1 MSGRQRWDVVLYFPD
16 GPMSLKGDLVCRG
29 PVVRLGAN
37 PGPGGLKIDG
47 YRGLDDRQAVISAY
61 DGASVSIAPVGAN
74 QVRISPH
81 PHVDWSAIQPIRGPQ
96 YLTPES
102 AFHLGPPGRGC
113 TVIFFEARKLG
124 DWEQQRVL
132 SDAADVNPEVEPSE
146 VRELRSSKWPVW
158 FVPSLVMMAMLISV
172 ALVAPWI
179 GKKMRPPTL
188 LGPVDAG
195 LEFYEE
201 PPPVASLGTQVNVAL
216 YDGLEQAWMEFVVI
230 PNSEVANDVS
240 LQDKE
245 NWDIRLLQATTLE
258 IERYGSAQKVWERLE
273 DSRESYGNV
282 VRMLREK
289 EMPEAM
295 AGIPYVESR
304 YRATA
309 VSPVC
314 AGGWWQFMPEVAN
327 RMDVRIQ
334 SCTLRGSAQPWAPTA
349 VVPPKGILRSARYI
363 DRADPNC
370 GIGGQGKPDRNC
382 CLITSCQIDER
393 EDLTKSTRGAI
404 ELLSEAWGAPM
415 ARESGSA
422 VQIAISSHNAGWDN
436 EKIDGN
442 RKPRNLRPAYER
454 WLAKTGQDRDPSF
467 IGEQI
472 QCNDT
477 DFRNPDSCGAVLHR
491 HTQHYAYRVLAIHF
505 LAVCYYTTNYPEDPV
520 FSDWR
525 EFTSKDGYCRKF
537 DVPTREKVM
546 SW

>member
-47 YRGLDDRQAVISAY
+47 CRGLDDRQAVISAY
-61 DGASVSIAPVGAN
+61 DGATVSIAPVGSN

-96 YLTPES
+96 YLSPES

-113 TVIFFEARKLG
+113 TVIFLDARKLG
-124 DWEQQRVL
+124 QWEQQRVL

-146 VRELRSSKWPVW
+146 VRELRSSKWPLW
-158 FVPSLVMMAMLISV
+158 FVPSLVMLAMLISV

-179 GKKMRPPTL
+179 GEKMSPPTL

-201 PPPVASLGTQVNVAL
+201 PPPIASLGTQVNVAL

-230 PNSEVANDVS
+230 PNSEVADDVS

-245 NWDIRLLQATTLE
+245 NWDTRLLQATTLE

-273 DSRESYGNV
+273 DSREDYAAV

-289 EMPEAM
+289 KMPEGM

-327 RMDVRIQ
+327 RMDLRMV
-334 SCTLRGSAQPWAPTA
+334 SCTLRGSAQPWAPVA

-363 DRADPNC
+363 DRDDPNC
-370 GIGGQGKPDRNC
+370 GIGGEGKPDRNC
-382 CLITSCQIDER
+382 CLITSCQVDER
-393 EDLTKSTRGAI
+393 EDLAKSTRGAI
-404 ELLSEAWGAPM
+404 ELLSEAWGPQWPGRAAPPFRLPSPPTTPAGTM
-415 ARESGSA
+415 RRSTATASLETYGPPT
-422 VQIAISSHNAGWDN
+422 NAGW
-436 EKIDGN
+436 
-442 RKPRNLRPAYER
+442 PRPARTATRPLSGSRSSATTRTFGIPTAAALCCTATPSITPIGYWQSTFWR
-454 WLAKTGQDRDPSF
+454 CATIRRTTRKILSFRIGGSSHPKTATAGNSMCP
-467 IGEQI
+467 
-472 QCNDT
+472 
-477 DFRNPDSCGAVLHR
+477 
-491 HTQHYAYRVLAIHF
+491 
-505 LAVCYYTTNYPEDPV
+505 PE
-520 FSDWR
+520 
-525 EFTSKDGYCRKF
+525 KKY
-537 DVPTREKVM
+537 
-546 SW
+546 